1 MAYNYY
7 QTQTPGWGTAQF
19 QFGAPPRPTFQ
30 PQPTWGGY
38 DFYNAHA
45 MNPDPG
51 LFDTVMTRIRNGLGL
66 GISHSEARSWH
77 KKVYSGLMPL
87 TQLLPEDIGAA
98 AAYEAYRT
106 WKYNSF
112 LYEPLSAERDAQ
124 REGLVGM
131 AIAET
136 QRLWQYSQ
144 RAYDTYG
151 LRAACEAAAS
161 TASML
166 SDRLFAQSAGLGGR
180 ASSFAS
186 SGDPYYEDSYRRR
199 SRSRHNS
206 FSTPTVVRVG
216 GSPFSGSAG
225 SPYAGTPGAVP
236 MPIPGTAM
244 SAGAYSAGA
253 GMPGSYGAGAGMPGS
268 YGSTPYGAGVGL
280 PGSYS
285 PYRGASPNPFA
296 AAGIAAPQASQ
307 YTFNGVPVGYGAGAA
322 PYAGST
328 GYTLANG
335 QAIPPGSTVIINH
348 KPSRSRRHSTASHH
362 HRSGSHSSR
371 YDDYERERERELE
384 ARDWERADRERHERD
399 RLRWERE
406 ERERESSISGGY
418 GMDDYGRYGPV
429 GRNFEGGMGAG
440 LNAAGFGY
448 GGRY

>member
-1 MAYNYY
+1 MC
-7 QTQTPGWGTAQF
+7 
-19 QFGAPPRPTFQ
+19 RPAHGVYARLALHSRVRRCHPKGKCTLFATVPIGCASETRLSACQ
-30 PQPTWGGY
+30 PQPTWRGG
-38 DFYNAHA
+38 NAHA
-45 MNPDPG
+45 TNLHPG
-51 LFDTVMTRIRNGLGL
+51 LFDTVMTRIRNGLRL
-66 GISHSEARSWH
+66 GISHWEARGWH
-77 KKVYSGLMPL
+77 KNVYSGLVPL

-106 WKYNSF
+106 WKHNSF

-124 REGLVGM
+124 RKDLIGM
-131 AIAET
+131 AVAET

-144 RAYDTYG
+144 RAYDG

-206 FSTPTVVRVG
+206 L
-216 GSPFSGSAG
+216 
-225 SPYAGTPGAVP
+225 PG
-236 MPIPGTAM
+236 IAM
-244 SAGAYSAGA
+244 NTGAYRAGA
-253 GMPGSYGAGAGMPGS
+253 GMPGSYGAGAGMQGS
-268 YGSTPYGAGVGL
+268 YGSTPYGAGAGFL
-280 PGSYS
+280 GSYS
-285 PYRGASPNPFA
+285 PYRGASPNPYA
-296 AAGIAAPQASQ
+296 AAAATTSQ

-348 KPSRSRRHSTASHH
+348 KPSRSRRHSTAGRHH
-362 HRSGSHSSR
+362 HSGSHSSR
-371 YDDYERERERELE
+371 YDDYERERERERERELE

-406 ERERESSISGGY
+406 ERERESSIAGGY

-448 GGRY
+448 GRRY